1 MPGAGTTKNETRPH
15 PSPFEGWGAFSYNGK
30 LERLVSVNRVHEVV
44 LREKMK
50 SDCFRF
56 LSACFC
62 QPQMKLFHEEHLLN
76 NLTINLRQISPGA
89 DLFSASM
96 ATASRMYSEEE
107 LSVEYARLFLG
118 PFETKAPPYGS
129 LYLNGE
135 RTVMG
140 DSTLEVIRFY
150 EEMGLSRNQDCMDL
164 PDHISVEL
172 EFMSYL
178 IYKEAEAL
186 EKSDFVAALEMIKK
200 QERFLDKFL
209 GRWIMEFCEKI
220 KASTDNGFYL
230 ALADCA
236 SLFVKNYNPGH
247 VRETLGEEFFLSS

>member
-1 MPGAGTTKNETRPH
+1 M
-15 PSPFEGWGAFSYNGK
+15 
-30 LERLVSVNRVHEVV
+30 NRVHEVV
-44 LREKMK
+44 LNEKMK

-62 QPQMKLFHEEHLLN
+62 QPQMNLFHEEHLLD
-76 NLTINLRQISPGA
+76 NLTMNLRQISPGA
-89 DLFSASM
+89 EIFSVSM
-96 ATASRMYSEEE
+96 EKSIQTYSEEE

-129 LYLNGE
+129 LYLDGD
-135 RTVMG
+135 RKVMG

-150 EEMGLSRNQDCMDL
+150 EAAGLSRNKDCMDL
-164 PDHISVEL
+164 PDHIAVEL

-186 EKSDFVAALEMIKK
+186 EKSDFVTALDMIKK
-200 QERFLDKFL
+200 QERFLDQFL
-209 GRWIMEFCEKI
+209 GRWIIEFCDKI

-236 SLFVKNYNPGH
+236 SLFVTSYNPDH
-247 VRETLGEEFFLSS
+247 VRETLGEEFFLAS